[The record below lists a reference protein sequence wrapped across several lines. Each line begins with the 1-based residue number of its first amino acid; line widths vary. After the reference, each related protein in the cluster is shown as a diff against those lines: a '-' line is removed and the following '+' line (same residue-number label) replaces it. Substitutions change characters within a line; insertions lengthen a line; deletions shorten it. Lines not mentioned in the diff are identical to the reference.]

1 MIYGKWFSI
10 FHFSFVIYHLS
21 FIQLLDPL
29 QKRILIDEPGLAISS
44 WGSFECAGFAE
55 GDEGAARRG
64 RDEDTMPA
72 NKAFDF
78 GEAELWP
85 RLDIQYL
92 FRDIHNVSCKFLI
105 EF

>member
-1 MIYGKWFSI
+1 MAVSSRRGF
-10 FHFSFVIYHLS
+10 
-21 FIQLLDPL
+21 
-29 QKRILIDEPGLAISS
+29 EP
-44 WGSFECAGFAE
+44 AGFAE

-64 RDEDTMPA
+64 RDEDPVFA

-105 EF
+105 EFVPWKW